1 MKNIRADI
9 SGLVWSWR
17 NSICYFFSSFW
28 NWHKIKTISFSKKNF
43 KGSNETDNWY
53 QRSSRQT
60 KGRVGGGLFEKSTW
74 KETNKETCY
83 DKTPHQ
89 RRGGWGGL
97 CAKVSFKKLNT
108 SFIFFTT
115 LRKETNKKQS
125 MVSND
130 RLNVQYKFDIFLER
144 QKSGLR
150 VKNEFCNLALLRVFS
165 TDYGTLLWNQTIYF
179 RRNWWSLLQT
189 EKSLV
194 CNANTPMCLKK
205 LVEKIPYNN
214 VNKNGR
220 TSRNNSLLQK
230 IIWKV

>member
-89 RRGGWGGL
+89 RRGGWGVL

-130 RLNVQYKFDIFLER
+130 LLNMQYKFDIFLER

-150 VKNEFCNLALLRVFS
+150 VKNDFCNLALLKVFS
-165 TDYGTLLWNQTIYF
+165 TD
-179 RRNWWSLLQT
+179 
-189 EKSLV
+189 
-194 CNANTPMCLKK
+194 
-205 LVEKIPYNN
+205 
-214 VNKNGR
+214 
-220 TSRNNSLLQK
+220 
-230 IIWKV
+230 